1 MDGPEKSAEERS
13 GKLAPDVAA
22 KAEEYGARLF
32 RAFSSLYSNEKVKK
46 VKELSV
52 RAGYSSTYLHKILN
66 GSRKITLDVL
76 LQVIAAANDPLERLL
91 RRLALPCP
99 GNEGLEEPLL
109 MVLASPAALLEEWR
123 EKPETPDPFLAEVG
137 EWVEELRL
145 REKERWPVALPL
157 RQVVLSLEEERLR
170 DWRWT
175 KKQLERRGREHW
187 NELRAKSRLALGSL
201 GELAVLLA
209 AWAATQRVA
218 GHRGNA
224 TDALGFAFEL
234 AETAADS
241 WAYAFCLQKAAYL
254 AHDLGHDLEALAFVQ
269 RGTLLL
275 GEDCSIDDLAR
286 NTIDRGYFSYQLG
299 RVDRAENLLRAGLAK
314 LGPHQRLYRFTA
326 YQALAQIAREK
337 GELETARRDLR
348 EAANYCAG
356 KGLEAAYVAW
366 TAAGIEQAAKA
377 FSSAEEYL
385 QQAIRLFAQ
394 HGRAGDIA
402 FVALDHMELLL
413 ELQRLDELRKLAV
426 EVAGWL
432 APLAADNSCLLEV
445 FEDIAAVARLGTLSS
460 HDLENARGV
469 CEKEQRLREL
479 DQL

>member
-1 MDGPEKSAEERS
+1 MDGPEKNAEERS
-13 GKLAPDVAA
+13 GKLAPEVAA
-22 KAEEYGARLF
+22 RAEEYGARLL
-32 RAFSSLYSNEKVKK
+32 RAFISLYSNEKVKK

-91 RRLALPCP
+91 RRLARPCP
-99 GNEGLEEPLL
+99 GNEGLEESLM
-109 MVLASPAALLEEWR
+109 MVLGSPAALLEEWR
-123 EKPETPDPFLAEVG
+123 EKPEARDPFLVEVG
-137 EWVEELRL
+137 DWVEELRA

-175 KKQLERRGREHW
+175 KKQLELRGREHW
-187 NELRAKSRLALGSL
+187 NELRAKGRLALGSI

-286 NTIDRGYFSYQLG
+286 NTIDRGYFCYYLG
-299 RVDRAENLLRAGLAK
+299 RLPEAERLFKSGLARLALTSSSFK
-314 LGPHQRLYRFTA
+314 RAATLGLSAIATDTGNLPEAERLTA
-326 YQALAQIAREK
+326 EAARLVHESSLELGHVRWRQGRISAAAKAYPAAIEQYKEAIGVFGRKGQSGDVALVVFDLAQILVANGQLSELRELGQDVAGWVGPLLSNPVV
-337 GELETARRDLR
+337 GEKLEDFLALLSLGNLQPGQIETARQAFREAGIVGRDL
-348 EAANYCAG
+348 
-356 KGLEAAYVAW
+356 
-366 TAAGIEQAAKA
+366 
-377 FSSAEEYL
+377 
-385 QQAIRLFAQ
+385 
-394 HGRAGDIA
+394 
-402 FVALDHMELLL
+402 
-413 ELQRLDELRKLAV
+413 
-426 EVAGWL
+426 
-432 APLAADNSCLLEV
+432 
-445 FEDIAAVARLGTLSS
+445 
-460 HDLENARGV
+460 
-469 CEKEQRLREL
+469 
-479 DQL
+479 